1 MKFAGFAGIALG
13 LAVAGSVWAHSG
25 ATGIVKERMDGMM
38 VMGKAVKEIT
48 PMMRGKVDYDAEAVR
63 AFAETLGE
71 HSGAAMTR
79 LFPEGTGGAPS
90 VAKPKVWTNWE
101 GFEALAMQLQTLSE
115 GLALAAD
122 NGVKGSGPATGGM
135 VDGDSMMGGSSM
147 MGGDSMMGGSG
158 MMGAGP
164 AMNDLG
170 PEELSEMPA
179 DAVFRMVSQTCASCH
194 TKFRAEK

>member
-1 MKFAGFAGIALG
+1 MKFAGFAGITLG

-25 ATGIVKERMDGMM
+25 ATGVVKERMDGMM
-38 VMGKAVKEIT
+38 AMGKAVKEIT
-48 PMMRGKVDYDAEAVR
+48 PMMRGKAEYHAEAVR

-71 HSGAAMTR
+71 HSGEGMTR
-79 LFPEGTGGAPS
+79 LFPENTNDVVS
-90 VAKPKVWTNWE
+90 VAKPRIWTNWE
-101 GFEALAMQLQTLSE
+101 EFEALAERLQTLSE

-122 NGVKGSGPATGGM
+122 NGVKGSGPANGGM
-135 VDGDSMMGGSSM
+135 MDGDSMMSGSSM

-164 AMNDLG
+164 GMSDLD
-170 PEELSEMPA
+170 PDALSGMPA

-194 TKFRAEK
+194 TRFRAEK